1 MYSWINNILLGLKDT
16 YDISNIYD
24 LFDYLN
30 IKIVKLES
38 NNILLQGNEA
48 FYYRAY
54 LGKELVF
61 IKNDLNLEYERFVLA
76 HELGHAV
83 LHTDIYEAAF
93 SKRLLNIGKLER
105 QANYFAFK
113 LLDID
118 LDPITYQDFTISQI
132 ASSLNLPMHCI
143 EEFIK

>member
-24 LFDYLN
+24 LFDCLN

-61 IKNDLNLEYERFVLA
+61 IKNDLYLEYEKFVLA

-118 LDPITYQDFTISQI
+118 LDPITYQDFTIGQI
-132 ASSLNLPMHCI
+132 ASSLNLPTHCI